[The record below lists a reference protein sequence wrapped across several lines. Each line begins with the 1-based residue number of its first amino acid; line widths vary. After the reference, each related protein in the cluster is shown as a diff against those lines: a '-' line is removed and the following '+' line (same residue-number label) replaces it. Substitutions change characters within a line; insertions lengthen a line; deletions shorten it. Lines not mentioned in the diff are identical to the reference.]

1 MKKVFLTAVITLSG
15 LITTQA
21 QERVSQNAIGLRFS
35 HNEGVGPEIS
45 YQRLLSESNRL
56 ELDLGFR
63 QSKHIDAFKF
73 TGLYQWI
80 WNIEGGFHW
89 YAGVGASLGSWKND
103 DHGHGHS
110 GDSGA
115 IFALDGNLGVEY
127 NFDFP
132 LQVFVDFRPEI
143 YLTDYDEN
151 NFGPDFGLGA
161 RFKF

>member
-1 MKKVFLTAVITLSG
+1 MKRILLTAVIALAG
-15 LITTQA
+15 VITTQA
-21 QERVSQNAIGLRFS
+21 QEGISKNAIGLRFS
-35 HNEGVGPEIS
+35 HNDGFGPEIS
-45 YQRLLSESNRL
+45 YQRLLNSSNRL

-63 QSKHIDAFKF
+63 QSKHVDAFKLS
-73 TGLYQWI
+73 GLYQWV

-89 YAGVGASLGSWKND
+89 YAGVGASLGSWKYDWGNHD
-103 DHGHGHS
+103 
-110 GDSGA
+110 DSGA
-115 IFALDGNLGVEY
+115 ILAIDGNIGVEY

-143 YLTDYDEN
+143 YLTDYHDN

>member
-1 MKKVFLTAVITLSG
+1 MKKIFLTAVIALSG
-15 LITTQA
+15 LITAQA
-21 QERVSQNAIGLRFS
+21 QESVSQNAIGLRLS
-35 HNEGVGPEIS
+35 HNDGVGPEIS
-45 YQRLLSESNRL
+45 YQRLLNEKNRL
-56 ELDLGFR
+56 ELGLGFR
-63 QSKHIDAFKF
+63 QSKHADAFKF
-73 TGLYQWI
+73 TGLYQWV

-103 DHGHGHS
+103 YGYGS
-110 GDSGA
+110 DSGA

-143 YLTDYDEN
+143 YLTDYYGD